1 MHLVD
6 DTSTTAF
13 IRARDSRESRRF
25 LVGLGHGIW
34 MSAVLT
40 LALYWIAQI
49 FS

>member
-1 MHLVD
+1 MYRLE
-6 DTSTTAF
+6 DTSSAL
-13 IRARDSRESRRF
+13 IRERDQRESRRF

-40 LALYWIAQI
+40 LALYWILQV

>member
-13 IRARDSRESRRF
+13 IRVRDARESRRF

-49 FS
+49 F